1 MSFSQTQFWAHQPV
15 QVKVPVQFDIGKGGE
30 KNAIIQIQKNML
42 DNAFLGFLWP
52 TGVSGEKVLYKEFY
66 LKIDTDVDLRA
77 NQRSM
82 FMFL

>member
-1 MSFSQTQFWAHQPV
+1 M

-30 KNAIIQIQKNML
+30 KNAIIQIQINML

-52 TGVSGEKVLYKEFY
+52 TGVSGEKALYKEFY

-77 NQRSM
+77 NQGSM

>member
-1 MSFSQTQFWAHQPV
+1 
-15 QVKVPVQFDIGKGGE
+15 
-30 KNAIIQIQKNML
+30 ML

-52 TGVSGEKVLYKEFY
+52 TGVSEEKVLYKEFY